1 MKLLNYVVII
11 SFSFVLP
18 AYFSMALFHGE
29 TSNTSFNDSSS
40 TLISKTSTKLNSNES
55 KIDVNNMT
63 YSHTNYTSFQ
73 KNDLPS
79 DFSFDYFLQTSSP
92 MLIQTKEG
100 FLNFSINHKKIFF
113 YHILEELFGF
123 KI

>member
-1 MKLLNYVVII
+1 MKLLKYIRII

-29 TSNTSFNDSSS
+29 TSNTSFNDSSA
-40 TLISKTSTKLNSNES
+40 LISKTSSKLNSNES
-55 KIDVNNMT
+55 QIDVNNMT

-79 DFSFDYFLQTSSP
+79 DFSFDYFSQTNSS
-92 MLIQTKEG
+92 MLIQTEEG
-100 FLNFSINHKKIFF
+100 FLNFSSDHKKIFF